1 MKSHTLIVAL
11 VISLTGCAGYQNW
24 TPIQEVKTSS
34 GGTFYW
40 IRPLP
45 ATANGEQ
52 GIGGRSAE
60 VTTRTGTV
68 NGRGYSVSSFK

>member
-1 MKSHTLIVAL
+1 MRLTSILLSVL
-11 VISLTGCAGYQNW
+11 LTGCAGYQNW
-24 TPIQEVKTSS
+24 TPFQEIKTAD
-34 GGTFYW
+34 GGSFYW

-52 GIGGRSAE
+52 GIGGRSAG
-60 VTTRTGTV
+60 VTYYTGTV